1 MFANH
6 SDDAWLTVIMHTHQ
20 PILYS
25 YRRCPYAMRARMALK
40 YAGIDVEIRE
50 ISLREKPA
58 SMLAVSP
65 KGTVPV
71 LVLPTGVV
79 LEQSLDIMH
88 WALTQHD
95 GDGWLDV
102 DLVQAKRL
110 IDESDGTFKF
120 ALDRYKYPER
130 YPEHPQQF
138 YRTQGEVFLQR
149 LEGQLSKHHYL
160 LGNSISIADIAIFP
174 FIRQFAAVDAAWF
187 AEGNYPN
194 LRAWLVGL
202 VGSTL
207 FDRIM
212 QKQPTFVDCF

>member
-1 MFANH
+1 MH
-6 SDDAWLTVIMHTHQ
+6 SHQ

-25 YRRCPYAMRARMALK
+25 YRRCPYAMRARVALK
-40 YAGIDVEIRE
+40 YAGVDVEIRE
-50 ISLREKPA
+50 ISLRAKPA
-58 SMLAVSP
+58 SMLEVSP

-88 WALTQHD
+88 WALIQRD
-95 GDGWLDV
+95 DDGWLAV
-102 DLVQAKRL
+102 DSVQAKRL
-110 IDESDGTFKF
+110 IDENDGAFKF

-138 YRTQGEVFLQR
+138 YRMQGEVFLQK
-149 LEGQLSKHHYL
+149 LEDQLSKQHYL
-160 LGNSISIADIAIFP
+160 LGDSISIADIAIFP
-174 FIRQFAAVDAAWF
+174 FIRQFAAVDATWF
-187 AEGNYPN
+187 AEANYPK
-194 LRAWLVGL
+194 LREWLAGL

-207 FDRIM
+207 FERIM